1 MKDWMKERMEFSK
14 RFQANQTTQPKEDN
28 MISKA
33 PRPWSIQDEAIHR
46 GYNYGVAKHEI
57 IKELL
62 REGASIEAVL
72 KNAYQEGFL
81 HGFEHKFDQT
91 NYEEK

>member
-1 MKDWMKERMEFSK
+1 MKNPPEQYETLTFSGGWTV
-14 RFQANQTTQPKEDN
+14 A
-28 MISKA
+28 
-33 PRPWSIQDEAIHR
+33 DEAIHR
-46 GYNYGVAKHEI
+46 GMNYASATEPL
-57 IKELL
+57 IKELKHEKNITL
-62 REGASIEAVL
+62 HAML

>member
-1 MKDWMKERMEFSK
+1 MSGNHNTKVNTYNGK
-14 RFQANQTTQPKEDN
+14 
-28 MISKA
+28 
-33 PRPWSIQDEAIHR
+33 WSINDEAIHR
-46 GYNYGVAKHEI
+46 GVNYANYMEKI
-57 IKELL
+57 LKENPDEFGGKPVHAL
-62 REGASIEAVL
+62 L

>member
-1 MKDWMKERMEFSK
+1 MKNPPEQYEPI
-14 RFQANQTTQPKEDN
+14 NL
-28 MISKA
+28 
-33 PRPWSIQDEAIHR
+33 PWTVADEAIHR
-46 GYNYGVAKHEI
+46 GMNYAKANEEI
-57 IKELL
+57 MRESM
-62 REGASIEAVL
+62 RFEGATLHAIL

>member
-1 MKDWMKERMEFSK
+1 MSGNHNMKTNLFNTYNGK
-14 RFQANQTTQPKEDN
+14 
-28 MISKA
+28 
-33 PRPWSIQDEAIHR
+33 WSINDEAIHR
-46 GYNYGVAKHEI
+46 GVNYANKNEEI
-57 IKELL
+57 IQTELRGISL
-62 REGASIEAVL
+62 HAIL

>member
-1 MKDWMKERMEFSK
+1 MSGNHNDKYEILNVDFKWTV
-14 RFQANQTTQPKEDN
+14 A
-28 MISKA
+28 
-33 PRPWSIQDEAIHR
+33 DEAIHR
-46 GYNYGVAKHEI
+46 GMNYASNNLPIVQD
-57 IKELL
+57 LMQN
-62 REGASIEAVL
+62 EGMSFHAVL

>member
-1 MKDWMKERMEFSK
+1 MSGDH
-14 RFQANQTTQPKEDN
+14 N
-28 MISKA
+28 MRTFNTYNGK
-33 PRPWSIQDEAIHR
+33 WSINDEAIHR
-46 GYNYGVAKHEI
+46 GVNYAKDKHEEFI
-57 IKELL
+57 LL
-62 REGASIEAVL
+62 MREQGVPLHAVL

>member
-1 MKDWMKERMEFSK
+1 MK
-14 RFQANQTTQPKEDN
+14 NPPKQYETIN
-28 MISKA
+28 L
-33 PRPWSIQDEAIHR
+33 PWTVADEAIHR
-46 GYNYGVAKHEI
+46 GNNYALFMEGQLKT
-57 IKELL
+57 ELRGL
-62 REGASIEAVL
+62 SVYAVL

>member
-1 MKDWMKERMEFSK
+1 LMDKKINGM
-14 RFQANQTTQPKEDN
+14 
-28 MISKA
+28 
-33 PRPWSIQDEAIHR
+33 PWTINDEAIHR
-46 GYNYGVAKHEI
+46 GMNYADATEPM
-57 IKELL
+57 L
-62 REGASIEAVL
+62 REIMKDEHVSMHAML

>member
-1 MKDWMKERMEFSK
+1 MSGNHNTKYETLNVDFKWTV
-14 RFQANQTTQPKEDN
+14 A
-28 MISKA
+28 
-33 PRPWSIQDEAIHR
+33 DEAIHR
-46 GYNYGVAKHEI
+46 AMNFAKDQEAI
-57 IKELL
+57 YLTL
-62 REGASIEAVL
+62 RQEKGMTLHAML

>member
-1 MKDWMKERMEFSK
+1 MTKLFNTYNGKW
-14 RFQANQTTQPKEDN
+14 T
-28 MISKA
+28 
-33 PRPWSIQDEAIHR
+33 IQDEAIHR
-46 GYNYGVAKHEI
+46 GTNYASDKREEFILLMREEGVPLH
-57 IKELL
+57 
-62 REGASIEAVL
+62 AVL

>member
-1 MKDWMKERMEFSK
+1 MK
-14 RFQANQTTQPKEDN
+14 
-28 MISKA
+28 KA
-33 PRPWSIQDEAIHR
+33 PEQYEILNVDFKWTVADEAIHR
-46 GYNYGVAKHEI
+46 GMNYANEWEQI
-57 IKELL
+57 IKTEL
-62 REGASIEAVL
+62 RGISIHAML

>member
-1 MKDWMKERMEFSK
+1 MKNKTIVDLTQEDDGTITDQSKEL
-14 RFQANQTTQPKEDN
+14 
-28 MISKA
+28 
-33 PRPWSIQDEAIHR
+33 PWTVQDEAIHR
-46 GYNYGVAKHEI
+46 AMNYAEENLPI
-57 IKELL
+57 MFEL
-62 REGASIEAVL
+62 RKDEGMTLHAIL

>member
-1 MKDWMKERMEFSK
+1 MTTIRQIINEME
-14 RFQANQTTQPKEDN
+14 TTWTIN
-28 MISKA
+28 
-33 PRPWSIQDEAIHR
+33 DEAIHR
-46 GYNYGVAKHEI
+46 GNNYAQQHAKAHLDAVRY
-57 IKELL
+57 KE
-62 REGASIEAVL
+62 ATMHAVL

>member
-1 MKDWMKERMEFSK
+1 MKERING
-14 RFQANQTTQPKEDN
+14 RVIQ
-28 MISKA
+28 
-33 PRPWSIQDEAIHR
+33 PWSIQDEAIHR
-46 GYNYGVAKHEI
+46 GNNYAECWAKD
-57 IKELL
+57 IKELM
-62 REGASIEAVL
+62 RDEGVSMHAIL

>member
-1 MKDWMKERMEFSK
+1 MSTSK
-14 RFQANQTTQPKEDN
+14 YKWTLN
-28 MISKA
+28 
-33 PRPWSIQDEAIHR
+33 DEAIHR
-46 GYNYGVAKHEI
+46 GINYADKMVKFYNDGEFIVSLQAK
-57 IKELL
+57 
-62 REGASIEAVL
+62 L